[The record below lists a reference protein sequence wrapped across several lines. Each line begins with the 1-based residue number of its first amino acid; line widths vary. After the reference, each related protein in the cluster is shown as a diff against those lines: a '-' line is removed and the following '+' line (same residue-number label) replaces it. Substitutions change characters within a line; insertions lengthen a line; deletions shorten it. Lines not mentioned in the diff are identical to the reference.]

1 MKTHSCIRFIAFLGL
16 WLCPLWCSAETLA
29 VPEIDS
35 IAIGHQVDFLE
46 DPDGALSIEQII
58 SGSVN
63 QLSSEGDIYTWKKA
77 DSEVPNFGY
86 STSIFWG
93 RLVLDF
99 SNAAVGTRWLL
110 ENKWPH
116 VDKLTIILATMEGV
130 ELDRQ
135 TAGLGIPYSQ
145 RRFSHRNIVYPIDVS
160 AGQKVQLFIR
170 IESGNALQFPL
181 VLWEREAFLVNDHD
195 EQFVFGMFYGILLV
209 MLLYNLFIYFGVRET
224 SYLDYVIF
232 IGAVALI
239 QLDVNKFSFEYLW
252 PESPWW
258 SMRSVPI
265 LTSFAVAVSVRFV
278 VNFLNTDQFA
288 PRLGRF
294 LKWCAYLSVPG
305 LFIPLFTP
313 HKVAAIYCLGIA
325 GVGALGLLV
334 TTAYVMRQ
342 GYQPAKFFLIAWGT
356 FLSGAV
362 VLILRN
368 FGVLPVSFL
377 TTYGLQIGIALG
389 VLLLSFS
396 LATRIRTMKEEKKRV
411 AKEAIR
417 SQVNALQQA
426 EESNRVKGEFLANIS
441 HELRTPLNALCNI
454 PSALLRDYEDV
465 PLWHCSACGAMFEGE
480 GQGASG
486 ETLTCPDCSYGGMVF
501 TSRVVCSGEHSEH
514 QHFLERLEAQASQL
528 LHLVDDVLNFSDSG
542 DESVHLKCSRF
553 KLTGFMTELL
563 DHANRSAHEKG
574 ITVSHNAMDWQGL
587 LCADREKL
595 SKVVTNILDNGL
607 KFTPEGGR
615 VDIIWGQMIEG
626 GKPLIRCEIRD
637 TGIGI
642 ASVNHDTVF
651 DSFSQ
656 VNSSHTRTFGGAGL
670 GLAVSRELLRLHDG
684 QIWVESELG
693 KGSRF
698 IFTIPGDL
706 EPGEFPSE

>member
-1 MKTHSCIRFIAFLGL
+1 MKRHSCIRLIVLLVF
-16 WLCPLWCSAETLA
+16 WLAPLWCAAETLA
-29 VPEIDS
+29 VSQIDS
-35 IAIGHQVDFLE
+35 IAIGHQVEFLE
-46 DPDGALSIEQII
+46 DPDAALSIEQVI
-58 SGSVN
+58 SGQVS
-63 QLSSEGDIYTWKKA
+63 QLTSGDDIYTWKKA
-77 DSEVPNFGY
+77 DAEVPNFGY

-93 RLVLDF
+93 RLILDF
-99 SNAAVGTRWLL
+99 SNASAGTRWLL

-116 VDKLTIILATMEGV
+116 VDKLTIVLATMDGV
-130 ELDRQ
+130 EVDRQ
-135 TAGLGIPYSQ
+135 TAGLGVPYSQ
-145 RRFSHRNIVYPIDVS
+145 RRFRHRNIVYPIDVS
-160 AGQKVQLFIR
+160 VGQKVQLFIR

-181 VLWEREAFLVNDHD
+181 TLWERETFLVNDHD

-224 SYLDYVIF
+224 SYLDYVLF
-232 IGAVALI
+232 IGAVALV

-265 LTSFAVAVSVRFV
+265 LASLAVVVSVRFV
-278 VNFLNTDQFA
+278 VNFLNTDKLA

-305 LFIPLFTP
+305 LVIPLFAP
-313 HKVAAIYCLGIA
+313 HKIAAIYCLGIA
-325 GVGALGLLV
+325 GVGAFGLLV

-368 FGVLPVSFL
+368 FGALPVSFL

-411 AKEAIR
+411 EKEALR
-417 SQVNALQQA
+417 SQMDALQQA
-426 EESNRVKGEFLANIS
+426 EASNRVKGEFLANIS

-465 PLWHCSACGAMFEGE
+465 PVWHCSACGAMFEGDR
-480 GQGASG
+480 QGDSG
-486 ETLTCPDCSYGGMVF
+486 ETLTCPDCSYGGMAF
-501 TSRVVCSGEHSEH
+501 TSRVICSGEHAEH
-514 QHFLERLEAQASQL
+514 KHFLERLETQASQL
-528 LHLVDDVLNFSDSG
+528 LHLIDDVLNFSDSG
-542 DESVHLKCSRF
+542 SEAGQLNCSSF
-553 KLTGFMTELL
+553 KLAGFMTEIL
-563 DHANRSAHEKG
+563 DQANRRAHEKG
-574 ITVSHNAMDWQGL
+574 ITVSHNAMDWQGN

-607 KFTPEGGR
+607 KFTSEGGR
-615 VDIIWGQMIEG
+615 VDVIWGQMSED
-626 GKPLIRCEIRD
+626 GKPVIRCEVRD

-642 ASVNHDTVF
+642 AAVDHDMIF
-651 DSFSQ
+651 ESFSQ
-656 VNSSHTRTFGGAGL
+656 VSSSHTRTFGGAGL

-684 QIWVESELG
+684 KIWVESELG
-693 KGSRF
+693 QGSRF

-706 EPGEFPSE
+706 TPS

>member
-1 MKTHSCIRFIAFLGL
+1 MLIIG
-16 WLCPLWCSAETLA
+16 LWCSPVWCFADTLS
-29 VPEIDS
+29 VSPNGS
-35 IAIGHQVDFLE
+35 SAIGHQVEFLE
-46 DPDGALSIEQII
+46 DPDGTLSIEQII
-58 SGSVN
+58 SGQITEV
-63 QLSSEGDIYTWKKA
+63 SSGGDVYTWKKA

-99 SNAAVGTRWLL
+99 AEVGQGKRWLL

-116 VDKLTIILATMEGV
+116 VDELTIVLASMDGV

-135 TAGLGIPYSQ
+135 TAGLGTAYSQ
-145 RRFSHRNIVYPIDVS
+145 RRFRHRNIVFPVDVL
-160 AGQKVQLFIR
+160 AGEKVQLFIR

-181 VLWEREAFLVNDHD
+181 VFWERESFLVNDHD

-224 SYLDYVIF
+224 SYLDYVLF
-232 IGAVALI
+232 IGSIALI

-265 LTSFAVAVSVRFV
+265 LTSLAVVVSVRFV
-278 VNFLNTDQFA
+278 VNFLNADHFA
-288 PRLGRF
+288 PRMGKF
-294 LKWCAYLSVPG
+294 LRGCAYLSVPG
-305 LFIPLFTP
+305 LVIPLFVP
-313 HKVAAIYCLGIA
+313 HKFAAIYCLGLG
-325 GVGALGLLV
+325 GVGAAGLLV
-334 TTAYVMRQ
+334 TTAHVMRQ

-396 LATRIRTMKEEKKRV
+396 LAARIRTMKEEKKRV
-411 AKEAIR
+411 EKEALR
-417 SQVNALQQA
+417 SQMEALQHA
-426 EESNRVKGEFLANIS
+426 EESNRIKGEFLANIS

-465 PLWHCSACGAMFEGE
+465 PVWHCSACGSMFEGDR
-480 GQGASG
+480 QGDSG
-486 ETLTCPDCSYGGMVF
+486 ETLTCPDCSYGGLAF
-501 TSRVVCSGEHSEH
+501 TSRVICSGEHAEH
-514 QHFLERLEAQASQL
+514 QHFLQRLETQAAQL
-528 LHLVDDVLNFSDSG
+528 LHLIDDVLNFSDSG
-542 DESVHLKCSRF
+542 DDSVQLNCSKF
-553 KLTGFMTELL
+553 KLTGFMTDIL
-563 DHANRSAHEKG
+563 DHSNRRAHEKG
-574 ITVSHNAMDWQGL
+574 ISVSHNAVDWSGEF
-587 LCADREKL
+587 CADREKL
-595 SKVVTNILDNGL
+595 AKVVTNILENGL

-615 VDIIWGQMIEG
+615 VDIIWGQMVEEG
-626 GKPLIRCEIRD
+626 RPVIRCEIRD

-642 ASVNHDTVF
+642 ASVDHDMIF
-651 DSFSQ
+651 ESFSQ

-706 EPGEFPSE
+706 PPS